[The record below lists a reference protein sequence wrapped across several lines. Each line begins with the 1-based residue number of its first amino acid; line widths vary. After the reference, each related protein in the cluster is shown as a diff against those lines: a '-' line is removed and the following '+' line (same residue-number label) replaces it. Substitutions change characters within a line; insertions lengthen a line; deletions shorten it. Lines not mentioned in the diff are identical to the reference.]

1 MEFMVRIDMIHSFV
15 IVGTGNVLKIQK
27 LLHICSE
34 HDEKKD
40 EVSIDTLYSIIQDAH
55 LPYYIIYVGYQI
67 IRVKYGCFAEH
78 KVLSSGS
85 NNWLDG
91 NLNNES
97 LSGVICLPRYV
108 VSVS

>member
-1 MEFMVRIDMIHSFV
+1 MYRSFV

-40 EVSIDTLYSIIQDAH
+40 EVIIDTLYSIIQDVH
-55 LPYYIIYVGYQI
+55 LPYYIIYVRHQI

-85 NNWLDG
+85 NNWFKFHCICNFALKYFPCIVFQSC
-91 NLNNES
+91 NFS
-97 LSGVICLPRYV
+97 LIALQMR
-108 VSVS
+108 